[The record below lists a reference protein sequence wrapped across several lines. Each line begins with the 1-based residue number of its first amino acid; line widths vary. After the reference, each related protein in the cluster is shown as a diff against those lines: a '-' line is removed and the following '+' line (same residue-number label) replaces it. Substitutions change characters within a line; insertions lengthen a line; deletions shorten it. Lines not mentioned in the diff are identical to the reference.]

1 MPAQGGKLVTNKD
14 VERYFDT
21 QQIFYTLFWSR
32 TALHYGLWYDN
43 TRSLAEAVGNT
54 NKFILEA
61 LNIDVDDRVLD
72 AGCGVG
78 GTSIYIA
85 EVTGA
90 TVDGITLSTRQPKN
104 S

>member
-1 MPAQGGKLVTNKD
+1 MTRSKS
-14 VERYFDT
+14 F
-21 QQIFYTLFWSR
+21 TLFWSR

-61 LNIDVDDRVLD
+61 LHIDADDRVLD

-90 TVDGITLSTRQPKN
+90 TVHGITLSTR
-104 S
+104 